1 MAVSTNG
8 AETIQRQKL
17 ILTEIS
23 HLIQKLTQYRLR
35 SLMQTIKSY
44 DL

>member
-17 ILTEIS
+17 ILTKIS
-23 HLIQKLTQYRLR
+23 HLIKKLTQHGLK
-35 SLMQTIKSY
+35 SLM
-44 DL
+44 